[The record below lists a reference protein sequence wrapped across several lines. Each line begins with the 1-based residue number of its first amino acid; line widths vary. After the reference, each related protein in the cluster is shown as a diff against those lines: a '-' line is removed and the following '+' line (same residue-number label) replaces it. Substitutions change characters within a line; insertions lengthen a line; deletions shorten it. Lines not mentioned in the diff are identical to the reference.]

1 MILPWLPVGYSLVIR
16 WLFVVTRQHSRY
28 HQVPL
33 LVLLLT
39 IVDLNNQLNSVFLSH
54 IRDSNN
60 LQGLMFDRAY
70 LEKIDICNPF
80 IVQFTLF
87 FPQTTLVI
95 I

>member
-1 MILPWLPVGYSLVIR
+1 MILPWLRVGYSLVIR
-16 WLFVVTRQHSRY
+16 GYSSPFMISPRFITRASSN
-28 HQVPL
+28 
-33 LVLLLT
+33 
-39 IVDLNNQLNSVFLSH
+39 DLIH

-70 LEKIDICNPF
+70 LEKIDICHPF
-80 IVQFTLF
+80 IVEFTLF